1 MAMIGYGR
9 VSTKDQ
15 RSDPQRAELEAAGCE
30 KIFIDHG
37 VSSRIRDRPEW
48 LALIDYARPGDVL
61 VVRKLDRLAGTGTMM
76 LGIAGQ
82 LEDMRVDLRSL
93 MEPQIDT
100 TSAMGRAFFGFAAVL
115 AQLRV
120 DSIRENTMAGLA
132 YARSQGRVGGRPSV
146 MTPERTAQALR
157 MREVEELSLRQI
169 ARVLGVGESSVRR
182 ALAAMEVEKPV
193 A

>member
-76 LGIAGQ
+76 LGMAGQ

-157 MREVEELSLRQI
+157 MREVEELSFRQI

-182 ALAAMEVEKPV
+182 SLAAMETETP
-193 A
+193 AA

>member
-1 MAMIGYGR
+1 MDASPR
-9 VSTKDQ
+9 KTS

-48 LALIDYARPGDVL
+48 LALLEYARSGDVL

-82 LEDMRVDLRSL
+82 LEELGVDLRSL

-132 YARSQGRVGGRPSV
+132 YARSQGRIGGRPSV
-146 MTPERTAQALR
+146 MTDERTAQALC
-157 MREVEELSLRQI
+157 MREVEELSFRQI

-182 ALAAMEVEKPV
+182 ALAALDLDEPV

>member
-1 MAMIGYGR
+1 MIGYGR

-37 VSSRIRDRPEW
+37 VASRIRDRPEW
-48 LALIDYARPGDVL
+48 LALLEYARSGDVL

-82 LEDMRVDLRSL
+82 LEELGVDLRSL

-132 YARSQGRVGGRPSV
+132 YARSQGRIGGRPSV
-146 MTPERTAQALR
+146 MTDERTAQALR
-157 MREVEELSLRQI
+157 MREVEELSFRQI

-182 ALAAMEVEKPV
+182 ALAALDLDKPV

>member
-48 LALIDYARPGDVL
+48 LALLEYARSGDVL
-61 VVRKLDRLAGTGTMM
+61 AVRKLDRLAGTGTMM

-82 LEDMRVDLRSL
+82 LEELGVDLRSL

-132 YARSQGRVGGRPSV
+132 YARSQGRIGGRPSV
-146 MTPERTAQALR
+146 MTDERTAQALR
-157 MREVEELSLRQI
+157 MREVEELSFRQI

-182 ALAAMEVEKPV
+182 ALAALDLDKPV